1 MGLLQD
7 DAEWITS
14 LKEVSTYGSAKQIRA
29 TLAIILQYC
38 QPTKPRVL
46 FDDFLSFMSDD
57 FLHKKRKETSRDTLS
72 EVEMNEIYNCVLRA
86 LDTELG
92 QMGSSLLEFPELP
105 PPPPEIEDEH
115 EARVLKEET
124 FDKSEQTVIV
134 NQLEPF
140 LNPGQAEACEAVYQ
154 AVHSTEGDFE

>member
-14 LKEVSTYGSAKQIRA
+14 MKEVSMYGSAKQIRS

-57 FLHKKRKETSRDTLS
+57 FVHKKRKETSRDTLD
-72 EVEMNEIYNCVLRA
+72 EIDMNDIYNCVLRA

-92 QMGSSLLEFPELP
+92 QMGSSLSEFPELP
-105 PPPPEIEDEH
+105 SPPPTTENEN

-124 FDKSEQTVIV
+124 FAKSDQELIV

-154 AVHSTEGDFE
+154 AVHSTQGDFK